1 MNNAINDINQ
11 LLRNRYRLQE
21 RLGKGGVA
29 LTYRAI
35 DTLTGQACAVKC
47 LSFHHLSEWK
57 TYELFEREAAIL
69 KKLHHPNIPR
79 YLDFFT
85 EETPEEI
92 RFYLVQEFIE
102 GNSLASRIAE
112 GTHFTERE
120 ALKLAEQLCEILAY
134 LHSFSPPI
142 IHRDMKPGNII
153 ITQDQ
158 RVFLIDFGAVRE
170 KILADYSTFGGGST
184 IAGTFG
190 YMPFEQFQGRALPAS
205 DIYAL
210 GMTLIHAL
218 SLKNPAEM
226 AQKGGLLDFRPH
238 LKVSSG
244 FASVLQKMIAPTL
257 AQRYQDVQHLRKDL
271 NTLLAG
277 KRILRPRAVVSLAA
291 ALTFTALI
299 AFNWKEIRSLRHPPS
314 PPIETPLPAV
324 DPALKIE
331 ALLEKSRAHFFAGGE
346 ELEAIIAGIK
356 AGKLA
361 TAHPISETLKD
372 RVTFGLREIIDGA
385 HEYFRLPGHHGAV
398 SVVAFSPDDRLLA
411 SVGMVDAL
419 VKIWNLSD
427 GAMLH
432 AFSPERNSVNCLA
445 FSPDSA
451 MLATGGNALKLWD
464 VRTGQESVA
473 LIQESE
479 LAGIGALAFSSDGA
493 ILAAGAAFSPPPSQ
507 LSREQL
513 IASRGA
519 MPTPQPPE
527 EKIVLWDVAS
537 GSRFAEL
544 QYELKHVTSLLFN
557 ADHSLLAAVGT
568 TASNNGTA
576 GYARIELWNVNRKM
590 PFPGNSTSIFASEYS
605 QRQTPNLLRIGF
617 ASDGSFLIAEIDTG
631 AVNRWNSRQR
641 GALEKLEQKMR
652 KPRVFFE
659 SDEWPDV
666 VNNASGSTQ
675 IVYRFD
681 RQRIFTMRTPI
692 GFDFSAYAFSSDK
705 LTLAAASRHSNIIN
719 LWRLRSPEE
728 FNTFYKQSEN
738 GREVWQSPD
747 GRYRA
752 ERANAIT
759 TLWESNGAERRIGS
773 YRSGW
778 PLERG
783 DSSADGQ
790 WVAAYDD
797 NADGTESILKLR
809 HQSNSQPA
817 EELLHTDGFARC
829 RFSPDSSM
837 LAATDS
843 NMTIHLWQVAE
854 EKRKLASF
862 SYPLNAVH
870 FLGFSDD
877 STRLF
882 AESRLSHSIKIID
895 LDLERL
901 LTKSCEWI
909 GDYLKYGAEVSE
921 ENRAI
926 CDNIAEHRR
935 LTP

>member
-1 MNNAINDINQ
+1 MNQ
-11 LLRNRYRLQE
+11 LLRNRYHLQE
-21 RLGKGGVA
+21 RLGGGGLA

-69 KKLHHPNIPR
+69 KKLQHPNIPR

-92 RFYLVQEFIE
+92 HFYLVQEFIE

-120 ALKLAEQLCEILAY
+120 ALELAEQLCEILAY

-226 AQKGGLLDFRPH
+226 AQKGNRLDFRPH
-238 LKVSSG
+238 IKVSSG
-244 FASVLQKMIAPTL
+244 FASVIQKMIAPTL

-271 NTLLAG
+271 KTLLAG

-291 ALTFTALI
+291 ALTLAAFI
-299 AFNWKEIRSLRHPPS
+299 VFNWNGIRSLWYSPS
-314 PPIETPLPAV
+314 QPIEPPLPSVEQPPVSEAA
-324 DPALKIE
+324 PELKIE

-346 ELEAIIAGIK
+346 ELEAIITGIN

-361 TAHPISETLKD
+361 SLHPISETLKD

-411 SVGMVDAL
+411 SAGMVDAQ
-419 VKIWNLSD
+419 VNIWNLSD
-427 GAMLH
+427 GTTLH

-451 MLATGGNALKLWD
+451 VLATGGNALKLWD
-464 VRTGQESVA
+464 VRTGQEIA
-473 LIQESE
+473 TLIQESDQ
-479 LAGIGALAFSSDGA
+479 AGIGALAFSSDGT
-493 ILAAGAAFSPPPSQ
+493 ILAAGGTFSPPPSQ
-507 LSREQL
+507 LSREEL

-537 GSRFAEL
+537 GLRFAEL

-568 TASNNGTA
+568 TASSNGTA

-590 PFPGNSTSIFASEYS
+590 PFSGNSTSIFASEYS
-605 QRQTPNLLRIGF
+605 QRQTPNLLRVGF
-617 ASDGSFLIAEIDTG
+617 ASDGSFLIAETDTG
-631 AVNRWNSRQR
+631 AVNRWNIRQR

-659 SDEWPDV
+659 PDEWPDV
-666 VNNASGSTQ
+666 VNNASGTTQ
-675 IVYRFD
+675 IVHRFD

-692 GFDFSAYAFSSDK
+692 GFDFSAHAFSSDK
-705 LTLAAASRHSNIIN
+705 LTLAAASRNNGVIR

-728 FNTFYKQSEN
+728 ITTLYQASEN
-738 GREVWQSPD
+738 AQEVWRSLD
-747 GRYRA
+747 DRYRA
-752 ERANAIT
+752 ERSGNMAT
-759 TLWESNGAERRIGS
+759 VWENHGNRVLGS
-773 YRSGW
+773 YHSGW
-778 PLERG
+778 PFERG
-783 DSSADGQ
+783 DNSANGKWRASYEDQ
-790 WVAAYDD
+790 LA
-797 NADGTESILKLR
+797 GTTSVLKLQDASTP
-809 HQSNSQPA
+809 QSFW
-817 EELLHTDGFARC
+817 ELQATDVFARC
-829 RFSPDSSM
+829 RFSPDSAM
-837 LAATDS
+837 LAAIDGMGTE
-843 NMTIHLWQVAE
+843 TIHLWHVADQ
-854 EKRKLASF
+854 RKMASF
-862 SYPLNAVH
+862 LTTATQ

-882 AESRLSHSIKIID
+882 AESQVFDSIKIID

-901 LTKSCEWI
+901 LAKSCEWI
-909 GDYLKYGAEVSE
+909 GDYLKYGANISE
-921 ENRAI
+921 EDRTI
-926 CDNIAEHRR
+926 CDDIAERHC